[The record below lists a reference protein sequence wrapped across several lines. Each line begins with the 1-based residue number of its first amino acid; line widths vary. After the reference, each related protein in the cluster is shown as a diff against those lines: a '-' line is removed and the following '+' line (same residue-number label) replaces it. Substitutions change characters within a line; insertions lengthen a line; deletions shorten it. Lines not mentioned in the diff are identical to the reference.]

1 MARIL
6 RQQAPPGRCVDDRY
20 EGRAGELGLLVFTAT
35 VHASLSWALSWGD
48 GIRALCQGV
57 VGGWG
62 GESRHD
68 TVLAPGHTSAG
79 PVSKHTH
86 RAEKTQQ
93 VLFFA
98 SKSYKQLK

>member
-1 MARIL
+1 MWTTGTR
-6 RQQAPPGRCVDDRY
+6 GC
-20 EGRAGELGLLVFTAT
+20 AGELGLLVFTAT
-35 VHASLSWALSWGD
+35 VHASLSWALNWGD
-48 GIRALCQGV
+48 GVWALCQGRC
-57 VGGWG
+57 GGLG
-62 GESRHD
+62 GEVRDDS
-68 TVLAPGHTSAG
+68 VLAPGHTSAG